1 MYLGMYL
8 IGSVCVFGFQ
18 IVQFGCGVFFFAFPS
33 DIDVAVVVATMP
45 WF

>member
-8 IGSVCVFGFQ
+8 IGWVCVFGFQ
-18 IVQFGCGVFFFAFPS
+18 IVQFGCGVFFAFPS